1 MNVGLLLIRVVPGL
15 LLIGH
20 GTQKLFGWF
29 GGRGLAATAIGFE
42 SNGYRPGATFALMAG
57 FGEAA
62 GGLLFALGLL
72 TPLACAAIVGVML
85 NAIVSVHWAKGIWGT
100 KGGYEYPLT
109 LAVIAAGVAFTGP
122 GEYSLDHALDLAFVG
137 TAWGFAAVAVG
148 LASGALTL
156 LIRSRAKGSASG

>member
-1 MNVGLLLIRVVPGL
+1 MNIGLLLIRTVPGL

-29 GGRGLAATAIGFE
+29 GGRGLEATATGLE
-42 SNGYRPGATFALMAG
+42 SNGYRPGTLFAFMAG
-57 FGEAA
+57 FGEAG
-62 GGLLFALGLL
+62 GGLLLALGFLM
-72 TPLACAAIVGVML
+72 PLACAAIVGVML

-109 LAVIAAGVAFTGP
+109 LAVIAAGIAFSGP
-122 GEYSLDHALDLAFVG
+122 GEYSLDHALDLAIVG
-137 TAWGFAAVAVG
+137 TAWGIGAVAVG

-156 LIRSRAKGSASG
+156 VIRSRATRNASG